1 MVRIRILGGENF
13 RRPSGCLLEHV
24 DTFWIHHPGIRQSRR
39 SDQVPAVMDM
49 KTVIVDLNRIT
60 SSCDELIAW
69 CKEHC
74 EYPWHHAYYSWSS
87 EMFCFESEQDA
98 TEFVLTWC

>member
-1 MVRIRILGGENF
+1 
-13 RRPSGCLLEHV
+13 
-24 DTFWIHHPGIRQSRR
+24 
-39 SDQVPAVMDM
+39 M

-60 SSCDELIAW
+60 SCDELIAW

-74 EYPWHHAYYSWSS
+74 EYPWHHAYYSWRS

-98 TEFVLTWC
+98 TEFALTWC